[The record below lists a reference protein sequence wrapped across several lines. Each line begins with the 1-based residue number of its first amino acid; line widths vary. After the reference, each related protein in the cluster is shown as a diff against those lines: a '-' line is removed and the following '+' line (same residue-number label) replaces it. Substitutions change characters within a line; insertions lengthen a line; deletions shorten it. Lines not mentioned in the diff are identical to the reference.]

1 MTKEKV
7 ESEEKRR
14 EVLCSAEE
22 AEEAEEVLGEI
33 DDDFFFNSLS
43 L

>member
-22 AEEAEEVLGEI
+22 AEEVLGEI

>member
-22 AEEAEEVLGEI
+22 AEEEVLGEI
-33 DDDFFFNSLS
+33 DDDFFSTLFL
-43 L
+43 